1 VNQEAVTDQR
11 CPSARTN
18 STATKLAIPTQGRR
32 IHGPFACC
40 IPKTL
45 PAKSSFSLSKQ
56 KADNTGD
63 NEVESRAD
71 HHAAHSTEQMQVTEK
86 PRESQMSPLALTFA
100 VGYCSHHASDDTGR

>member
-1 VNQEAVTDQR
+1 M
-11 CPSARTN
+11 
-18 STATKLAIPTQGRR
+18 LAIPTQGRR

-63 NEVESRAD
+63 NEVENRAD
-71 HHAAHSTEQMQVTEK
+71 HHAAHSTEQHEDVGLTKQQPTIRAPIKALRMQVTEK
-86 PRESQMSPLALTFA
+86 PRGKPNVTSRTHVCCRPLL
-100 VGYCSHHASDDTGR
+100 ASCER